1 MKRPPDQVPSAV
13 CVGSR
18 GIALEGTRRR
28 AVWEDRRMGRPL
40 VLLLLLV
47 ALVAAGCG
55 GGGDDD
61 GKAPSSKQQYGKELQ
76 AAGATLQKT
85 FGDISDQ
92 TGSNT
97 SSKQIGDRLAQG
109 ATAVDQ
115 SADKFAKITPPPS
128 AKGAHQK
135 LVDGLHEIADQLR
148 KAADAA
154 HKNDSKSLA
163 AALQSLLKG
172 EGAKKLNQATA
183 ELKAQG
189 ITPSTSTST
198 TTTG

>member
-1 MKRPPDQVPSAV
+1 
-13 CVGSR
+13 
-18 GIALEGTRRR
+18 
-28 AVWEDRRMGRPL
+28 MGRPL

-92 TGSNT
+92 TGSDT

-115 SADKFAKITPPPS
+115 AADKFANITPPAA
-128 AKGAHQK
+128 AKSAHQK
-135 LVDGLHEIADQLR
+135 LVAGLHEIADELR

-154 HKNDSKSLA
+154 QKNDTKTLA

-172 EGAKKLNQATA
+172 DGAKQLNEATA
-183 ELKAQG
+183 ELQALG

-198 TTTG
+198 STTTTG